1 MTQPVPVTGT
11 PTLKDRILQAAK
23 GFAGGVAGAIVSV
36 LFTTVTD
43 PNAVINPDAPAGSDQ
58 LVQLPNTS
66 GEWITFAVA
75 VLIGFVLPFLQ
86 KNYPSVA
93 QAIAQLN
100 QAKARQAVGKQKV

>member
-1 MTQPVPVTGT
+1 VGT

-23 GFAGGVAGAIVSV
+23 GFAGGLAGAIVSI

-43 PNAVINPDAPAGSDQ
+43 PNAVVNPDAPDSANAV
-58 LVQLPNTS
+58 VQLPNTTA
-66 GEWITFAVA
+66 EWVTFGIA
-75 VLIGFVLPFLQ
+75 VLVGFVLPFLQ